1 MAASTGQHSQ
11 IYIWLL
17 YWDVLSSPRLHV
29 LYRTE
34 CSSDLGM
41 LYKLICWVLLVC
53 LTWCSRTLRGWVWA
67 KITSFLINLHHCG
80 TLSGNT
86 SLTVP
91 SLIRKAVC
99 CTPSIEAVQWS
110 MLGAQPAVLRLK
122 LNSTMKF
129 LTQASCRPGMLPKH
143 PRLELH
149 KGPLSDTSIL
159 GAYQAS
165 LCFL

>member
-17 YWDVLSSPRLHV
+17 FWDVLSSPRLHV

-53 LTWCSRTLRGWVWA
+53 LTWCSGTLRGWVWA

-91 SLIRKAVC
+91 SLIREAVC

-129 LTQASCRPGMLPKH
+129 LTFQLWEHTRPACAFCGNVTQIDVDGCMMCPAFKT
-143 PRLELH
+143 
-149 KGPLSDTSIL
+149 KPLL
-159 GAYQAS
+159 
-165 LCFL
+165 